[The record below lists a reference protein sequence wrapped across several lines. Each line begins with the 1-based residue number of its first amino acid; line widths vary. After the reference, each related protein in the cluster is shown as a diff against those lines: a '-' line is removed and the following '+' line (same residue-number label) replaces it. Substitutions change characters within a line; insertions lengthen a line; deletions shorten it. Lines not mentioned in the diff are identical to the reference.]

1 MRVLRLSTFLD
12 YGGIESKM
20 VKLSKVKQDRF
31 DFYFCSIGKGG
42 AAESEIIAIGGKTVC
57 LNESYKIGSI
67 RTFLKVADLIKNI
80 KPDVVHCSGAEA
92 VFYGVLAGRLLKIKI
107 VVAEEIG
114 IPKPSRITA
123 RVFKFVYSLA
133 HKAVGES
140 TLVCN
145 ELSRVYSVNPDKI
158 SVIHNFIDC
167 NTNDTSRDA
176 HSGFVKL
183 LSVCRLEPVK
193 NIEGVLKAL
202 SILRDQGYRF
212 VYHILGDG
220 SDSERLKE
228 VVRDLALSEKV
239 IFHGY
244 VEDTSK
250 HYLDADLFLMNSYS
264 EGFSNSLLEAMNHN
278 IPVIS
283 TKVGGAVDV
292 IENEVNGWLV
302 NTDDVPMLI
311 DTLKGFYSLSVPER
325 LMIGKNGGDHV
336 RSSFSSESHMAA
348 LSSLYAV

>member
-20 VKLSKVKQDRF
+20 VKLSKVEQDRF

-57 LNESYKIGSI
+57 LNASYKIGSI
-67 RTFLKVADLIKNI
+67 RTFFKVAELIKNI

-92 VFYGVLAGRLLKIKI
+92 VFYGVLAGRFLKVKI

-123 RVFKFVYSLA
+123 NVFKFVYSLV

-140 TLVCN
+140 ALVCN
-145 ELSRVYSVNPDKI
+145 ELSRVYAVNPDKI
-158 SVIHNFIDC
+158 NVIHNFIDC
-167 NTNDTSRDA
+167 GANATSKNRG
-176 HSGFVKL
+176 SNFLKL

-193 NIEGVLKAL
+193 NIEGVLEAL
-202 SILRDQGYRF
+202 SVLRNQGYKF
-212 VYHILGDG
+212 SYHILGDG
-220 SDSERLKE
+220 SDFERLKK
-228 VVRDLALSEKV
+228 VVSDLALREKV

-244 VEDTSK
+244 VEDTSRY
-250 HYLDADLFLMNSYS
+250 YLDADLFLMNSHS
-264 EGFSNSLLEAMNHN
+264 EGFSNSLLEAMSHN

-292 IENEVNGWLV
+292 IENAVNGWLV
-302 NTDDVPMLI
+302 NTDDVSMLI
-311 DTLKGFYSLSVPER
+311 DTLKDFYRLPVSER
-325 LMIGKNGGDHV
+325 LMIGSNGGDRV
-336 RSSFSSESHMAA
+336 RSSFSPESHIAA
-348 LSSLYAV
+348 LSSLYAI

>member
-42 AAESEIIAIGGKTVC
+42 AAESEIIAAGGKAVC
-57 LNESYKIGSI
+57 LNQSYKIGSI
-67 RTFLKVADLIKNI
+67 RTFLKVASLIKRIN
-80 KPDVVHCSGAEA
+80 PDVLHCSGAEA
-92 VFYGVLAGRLLKIKI
+92 VFYGVLAGRLLQVKI

-114 IPKPSRITA
+114 IPKPSRFTA
-123 RVFKFVYSLA
+123 GIFKFVYSLA
-133 HKAVGES
+133 HKAAGES
-140 TLVCN
+140 ALVCN

-167 NTNDTSRDA
+167 RINDKPRKAGSNCL
-176 HSGFVKL
+176 KL

-202 SILRDQGYRF
+202 SLLRDQGYRF

-220 SDSERLKE
+220 GDSENLKE
-228 VVRDLALSEKV
+228 VVRDLDLSETV
-239 IFHGY
+239 TFHGY
-244 VEDTSK
+244 VEDTNRY
-250 HYLDADLFLMNSYS
+250 YLDADLFLMNSYS
-264 EGFSNSLLEAMNHN
+264 EGFSNSLLEAMSHD

-292 IENEVNGWLV
+292 IENTVNGWLI
-302 NTDDVPMLI
+302 NTDDVSMLI
-311 DTLKGFYSLSVPER
+311 DTLKEFYSLPVSER
-325 LMIGKNGGDHV
+325 LMIGKNGGDFV
-336 RSSFSSESHMAA
+336 RSSFSPESHMAA
-348 LSSLYAV
+348 LSSLYAI

>member
-1 MRVLRLSTFLD
+1 M
-12 YGGIESKM
+12 
-20 VKLSKVKQDRF
+20 
-31 DFYFCSIGKGG
+31 
-42 AAESEIIAIGGKTVC
+42 
-57 LNESYKIGSI
+57 
-67 RTFLKVADLIKNI
+67 
-80 KPDVVHCSGAEA
+80 
-92 VFYGVLAGRLLKIKI
+92 
-107 VVAEEIG
+107 
-114 IPKPSRITA
+114 
-123 RVFKFVYSLA
+123 
-133 HKAVGES
+133 
-140 TLVCN
+140 
-145 ELSRVYSVNPDKI
+145 
-158 SVIHNFIDC
+158 
-167 NTNDTSRDA
+167 
-176 HSGFVKL
+176 
-183 LSVCRLEPVK
+183 
-193 NIEGVLKAL
+193 
-202 SILRDQGYRF
+202 
-212 VYHILGDG
+212 YHILGDG

-244 VEDTSK
+244 VEDTSR